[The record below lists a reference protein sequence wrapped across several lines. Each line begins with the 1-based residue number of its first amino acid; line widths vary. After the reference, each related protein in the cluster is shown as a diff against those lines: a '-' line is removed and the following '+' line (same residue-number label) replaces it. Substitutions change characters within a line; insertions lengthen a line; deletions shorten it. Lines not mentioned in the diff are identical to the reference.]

1 MKTPKAFLRT
11 IFITVMLLTVAG
23 AKAQTDFTTL
33 HGFTGSNSL
42 SRPFGGVVLSG
53 NTVYGTTQGG
63 GSGNSG
69 TVYKV
74 NTDGTGF
81 TIIYNFNGIRSKE
94 DGAMPLGD
102 LILSDNTLFGTT
114 SWGGRLG
121 HG

>member
-1 MKTPKAFLRT
+1 
-11 IFITVMLLTVAG
+11 
-23 AKAQTDFTTL
+23 
-33 HGFTGSNSL
+33 
-42 SRPFGGVVLSG
+42 
-53 NTVYGTTQGG
+53 GTARGDA
-63 GSGNSG
+63 SGNSG

-121 HG
+121 HGTVFKINIDGTGFTTLHDFTGSKEGRVPVAGLTLSGTILYGTTFEGGLFGDGTV